1 MNGKVEEV
9 TKPCFNRLCCNPGVK
24 RCTLCA
30 YAVYCSRECQVNHWK
45 EHKAC
50 CKKLALPEN
59 AARRDQAAKHVRT
72 AIDLQQ
78 AGQLDKALRKYREVL
93 AIFKDLVGEDDE
105 NTASIYEHIG
115 QILNVKEL
123 YEESLVEHRK
133 ALGIRRLILGENNR
147 YTATSYDCIGNVLF
161 HQGRC
166 DDTLIGFGKALS
178 VRFKI
183 FGENYIDTATSYG
196 NVGCVLF
203 EKHQHQEALEKLCKA
218 EAIFKRDLGKNHL
231 KTNMITKA
239 IDDIAKAY
247 KRDKNIE
254 NLETSAK
261 LLRAK
266 FSAAA

>member
-133 ALGIRRLILGENNR
+133 ALGIRRLILGENHR
-147 YTATSYDCIGNVLF
+147 YTALSYECIGSVLF
-161 HQGRC
+161 NQGRY
-166 DDTLIGFGKALS
+166 DDALIGFGKALTI
-178 VRFKI
+178 RIKL
-183 FGENYIDTATSYG
+183 FGENHMYAAVTYISVAH
-196 NVGCVLF
+196 VLIKKRQY
-203 EKHQHQEALEKLCKA
+203 EETLEKLAKRTQFTDVFQAKIIQELSLLPKILIILRKHTNCTKA
-218 EAIFKRDLGKNHL
+218 L
-231 KTNMITKA
+231 KTW
-239 IDDIAKAY
+239 
-247 KRDKNIE
+247 E
-254 NLETSAK
+254 Q
-261 LLRAK
+261 LRS
-266 FSAAA
+266 FG